1 MSVLRSMNSQVGRA
15 LFGVVLLSFSMT
27 SACTTTGG
35 GPTPI
40 NPGEPGA
47 HGDQPE
53 GWGEGDSRDEL
64 KARLTRLV
72 EQQRVMATAAAA
84 SAGACED
91 ICSLATSICGVQE
104 KLCSIADEH
113 PGEDEYQ
120 GLCREAKQECRAAQ
134 DDCIGCVE
142 KHTKSGSTEG
152 ASASSE
158 AATSTATEGGATE
171 IAVEPAADT
180 TPSSAD

>member
-1 MSVLRSMNSQVGRA
+1 MSVRSSMALQAGR
-15 LFGVVLLSFSMT
+15 VLLGAALLSLALT

-35 GPTPI
+35 GPTPV

-64 KARLTRLV
+64 RARLTRLV
-72 EQQRVMATAAAA
+72 EQQRVMASAAAA
-84 SAGACED
+84 SAAACED

-142 KHTKSGSTEG
+142 KHTKTGGAEG
-152 ASASSE
+152 ASAPSE
-158 AATSTATEGGATE
+158 AVEAPATDGQAEEAAGAST
-171 IAVEPAADT
+171 PA
-180 TPSSAD
+180 SSD

>member
-1 MSVLRSMNSQVGRA
+1 MTLHAARGLLGA
-15 LFGVVLLSFSMT
+15 ALLSLSMT

-47 HGDQPE
+47 HGDQPSK

-72 EQQRVMATAAAA
+72 AQQRVMATAAAA
-84 SAGACED
+84 SAAACED

-134 DDCIGCVE
+134 EDCIGCVE
-142 KHTKSGSTEG
+142 KHTKTGG
-152 ASASSE
+152 AE
-158 AATSTATEGGATE
+158 AASVSEDSAEAPATDVEAGA
-171 IAVEPAADT
+171 P
-180 TPSSAD
+180 TP